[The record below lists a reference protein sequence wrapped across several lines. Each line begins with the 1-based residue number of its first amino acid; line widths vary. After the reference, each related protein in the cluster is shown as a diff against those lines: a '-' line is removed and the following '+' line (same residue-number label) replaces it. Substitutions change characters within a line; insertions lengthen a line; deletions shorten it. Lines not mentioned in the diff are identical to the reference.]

1 MAGLSHTVM
10 EGGPGGCCGV
20 DNLSG
25 HSLATGGALMGVGTN
40 PGGAGVLLDV
50 VVDVQLI
57 RFITG
62 LAPVQ

>member
-1 MAGLSHTVM
+1 
-10 EGGPGGCCGV
+10 
-20 DNLSG
+20 
-25 HSLATGGALMGVGTN
+25 MGVGTN

-50 VVDVQLI
+50 VVVDVQLI